1 MNYFL
6 FFLFFL
12 VFVYILSPSG
22 RLLGVENGFC
32 PIRDKTKSL
41 GPSLVYK
48 RRGMPQREFV
58 GYSRSGKTVG

>member
-6 FFLFFL
+6 FSCFFLF
-12 VFVYILSPSG
+12 
-22 RLLGVENGFC
+22 LLGVENGFC

-48 RRGMPQREFV
+48 RRGMPQRESV